1 MMIIILFVK
10 VAYLEKN
17 QLRRMGFLE
26 GIVFLENNMKMKMIR
41 KYKVISKARILMAR
55 VEEEVCLE
63 IKQLIMM
70 IHVN

>member
-1 MMIIILFVK
+1 MMIIILFEK
-10 VAYLEKN
+10 VAYLENN
-17 QLRRMGFLE
+17 QLFLK
-26 GIVFLENNMKMKMIR
+26 GIVFLENNKKMKMIR
-41 KYKVISKARILMAR
+41 KCKVLSKARILMAI

>member
-1 MMIIILFVK
+1 
-10 VAYLEKN
+10 
-17 QLRRMGFLE
+17 MGFLE